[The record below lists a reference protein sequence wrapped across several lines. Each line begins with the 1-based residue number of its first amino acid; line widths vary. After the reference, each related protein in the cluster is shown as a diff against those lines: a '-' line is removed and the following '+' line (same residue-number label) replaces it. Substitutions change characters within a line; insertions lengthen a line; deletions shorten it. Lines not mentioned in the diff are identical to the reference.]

1 MAWIQAQEPDV
12 VSAGALT
19 LPSEQAQA
27 ITSALSLT
35 NTEDAPVEVSLT
47 AADGSWSQE
56 VTVAGRSTLSVEVPQ
71 EVSTLTMSAPAAA
84 EMVAGAVVTAEVDGS
99 VPGTLIA
106 AVTPVADA
114 AAASARTL
122 LLR

>member
-1 MAWIQAQEPDV
+1 ME
-12 VSAGALT
+12 G
-19 LPSEQAQA
+19 
-27 ITSALSLT
+27 
-35 NTEDAPVEVSLT
+35 
-47 AADGSWSQE
+47 
-56 VTVAGRSTLSVEVPQ
+56 PQ